1 MGTLGGR
8 ARRLAKRQQYEA
20 THENAVTLIPSAA
33 DRPAIRAGELNNSRL
48 LKGKGNASI

>member
-20 THENAVTLIPSAA
+20 THEKAVVSSAA
-33 DRPAIRAGELNNSRL
+33 DRPAVRAGELSNSRL
-48 LKGKGNASI
+48 LKGKGNASL